1 VLNYSIDDFTDDGVL
16 KPGLFLTLIVAALSR
31 FLFYGPLSLLASRG
45 GITGGNSYIDVSV
58 LSVDSPFPMLA
69 SIPPVVMLYI
79 LVARNSASRE
89 LTRNIWKHGRLILLV
104 SVVCQLVLQIAEVAM
119 AGVAGLPVLVGM
131 IVTAYCTF
139 YLATSGRVRDVFA
152 SFPSSKQD
160 TEDGAG

>member
-1 VLNYSIDDFTDDGVL
+1 MLNYSIDDFTDDGVL
-16 KPGLFLTLIVAALSR
+16 KPGLFLTLIVAVLSR

-45 GITGGNSYIDVSV
+45 GNSYIDVSV
-58 LSVDSPFPMLA
+58 LSVDSPLLMLA
-69 SIPPVVMLYI
+69 SIPPVVILYI

-89 LTRNIWKHGRLILLV
+89 LIRNIWKHGRLILLV

-119 AGVAGLPVLVGM
+119 AGVAGLLVLVGM

-152 SFPSSKQD
+152 SFPSSKQY

>member
-1 VLNYSIDDFTDDGVL
+1 MLNYSIDDLTDDGVL
-16 KPGLFLTLIVAALSR
+16 KLGLFLTLIVAVLSR

-58 LSVDSPFPMLA
+58 LSVDSPLLMLA
-69 SIPPVVMLYI
+69 SIPPVVILYI
-79 LVARNSASRE
+79 LVARNSACRE
-89 LTRNIWKHGRLILLV
+89 LIRNIWKHGRLILLV

-119 AGVAGLPVLVGM
+119 AGVAGLPVLVGV

-152 SFPSSKQD
+152 SCPSTKQH